1 MPHSRKQTNSKSPI
15 NKNSKN
21 NIPPPSRSPS
31 PQNDNIV
38 SQQPSMIDSMKQGFS
53 FGLGSSIAHSVVGS
67 IFKSKDTNNTNNTNS
82 HIDTTNSHIDTTN
95 SHIDTNKPNVTTSK
109 IYELYNKCVEEND
122 ININCNNI
130 LEINNKV

>member
-1 MPHSRKQTNSKSPI
+1 MPHSRKQTNSKLVS

-31 PQNDNIV
+31 PQSDNTV

-53 FGLGSSIAHSVVGS
+53 FGLGSSVAHNVVS
-67 IFKSKDTNNTNNTNS
+67 SFFKPKDTDSHTDN
-82 HIDTTNSHIDTTN
+82 HIDTN

-109 IYELYNKCVEEND
+109 MYELYNKCIEEND
-122 ININCNNI
+122 ININCINI
-130 LEINNKV
+130 LENK

>member
-1 MPHSRKQTNSKSPI
+1 MPHSRKQTSSKLSS

-31 PQNDNIV
+31 PQSDSIV

-53 FGLGSSIAHSVVGS
+53 FGLGSSVAHSVVGS
-67 IFKSKDTNNTNNTNS
+67 IFKPKDTNNN
-82 HIDTTNSHIDTTN
+82 
-95 SHIDTNKPNVTTSK
+95 IDTNKPNVTTSK

>member
-1 MPHSRKQTNSKSPI
+1 MPHSRKQTNSKLPS

-31 PQNDNIV
+31 PQSDSIV

-67 IFKSKDTNNTNNTNS
+67 IFKSKDTNSN
-82 HIDTTNSHIDTTN
+82 IDTTNSN
-95 SHIDTNKPNVTTSK
+95 IDTNKPNVTTSK

>member
-1 MPHSRKQTNSKSPI
+1 MPHSRKQTNSKLPS
-15 NKNSKN
+15 NKNLKN
-21 NIPPPSRSPS
+21 NIPPPSRSPLS
-31 PQNDNIV
+31 QSDSIV

-67 IFKSKDTNNTNNTNS
+67 IFKSKDTNSN
-82 HIDTTNSHIDTTN
+82 IDTTNSN
-95 SHIDTNKPNVTTSK
+95 IDTNKPNVTTSK